1 MPDNLTAQSTTPAT
15 IPSGSVIATDL
26 LGDGSHAQK
35 IKLLDGGDGSSTQL
49 DKAEDAA
56 HASGDRG
63 LMLLAVRADTA
74 TALAG
79 TDGDY
84 IPLIVGSDGALYA
97 RLTQALPAGNNNI
110 GDVDIASIAAG
121 DTLVGRVKLSDGTTV
136 ATVRELGTND
146 ALNVSVVDGSG
157 NQVTSFG
164 GSGGTQYAEDAAHVS
179 GDLGTLSLVVR
190 KDTAAVTAGTD
201 GDYAALVVGSDGG
214 LWTRLSQPLP
224 AGTNAIGKLAANDG
238 VDIGDT
244 TVNNASGGSAVNIQD
259 GGNSITVDGAV
270 GISGVVDVTPAS
282 PAANDYLPVRLTD
295 GSAFYSASSGGEVQ
309 YTEGDTDS
317 TITGTA
323 LLWEDTSDT
332 LRAVSAAKP
341 LPISDAGGSVTVD
354 GSVSVSG
361 AVDTELTTADL
372 DTGAG
377 TDTRAVV
384 GLVYGASGGGVLVST
399 TNPLPIGDNGGSLT
413 IDATSLPLP
422 TGAATETTLAAALTQ
437 SDFDTKV
444 GSLTE
449 TAPATDTA
457 SSGLNGRLQRIA
469 QRLTSIFGATGD
481 TTDAE
486 ASSGNGSMIAVLK
499 RLRTLLN
506 GGLPAALGQTTMA
519 NSLAV
524 VLPSNQQV
532 PIVPTRATPVWTNIT
547 ANNTDGIA
555 AMDVSNY
562 CNGTIQLTGT
572 WSATVQVQF
581 SDDGSNWLPGLTYGI
596 GGDKAVATGLT
607 GNSIYSFAIP
617 PMSQMR
623 IRTTGYS
630 SGTIVGSVA
639 LSSVPLPTFVLGI
652 TPSNFVSLGD
662 GASNTRTAPTS
673 PLGDVDYPTFPRL
686 YNGTNWDR
694 ERNVAALTLL
704 SSSARTTTT
713 NSSDQINYNWHGLL
727 LTVDVSSAG
736 TGSITP
742 SIQTKDSISGNYKT
756 IWTAATALT
765 TNGTYVYALY
775 PSSLG
780 AASYTEVAQ
789 ILVGRTWR
797 LATVANNAN
806 SVTYSASA
814 DMAL

>member
-35 IKLLDGGDGSSTQL
+35 IKLLDGGDGSSAQL

-63 LMLLAVRADTA
+63 FMLLAVRADTP

-84 IPLIVGSDGALYA
+84 IPLI
-97 RLTQALPAGNNNI
+97 I
-110 GDVDIASIAAG
+110 GP
-121 DTLVGRVKLSDGTTV
+121 
-136 ATVRELGTND
+136 
-146 ALNVSVVDGSG
+146 
-157 NQVTSFG
+157 
-164 GSGGTQYAEDAAHVS
+164 
-179 GDLGTLSLVVR
+179 
-190 KDTAAVTAGTD
+190 
-201 GDYAALVVGSDGG
+201 DGG
-214 LWTRLSQPLP
+214 LWARLSQPLP

-295 GSAFYSASSGGEVQ
+295 GSAFYSASSGGSSEVQ

-323 LLWEDTSDT
+323 LLWEDTGDT

-341 LPISDAGGSVTVD
+341 LPISDAGGSVTVDDGGASLTID

-377 TDTRAVV
+377 TDTRAVI
-384 GLVYGASGGGVLVST
+384 GLAYGASGGGVLVST
-399 TNPLPIGDNGGSLT
+399 TNPLPVGDNGGSLT
-413 IDATSLPLP
+413 IDAVSLPLP

-457 SSGLNGRLQRIA
+457 SAGLNGRLQRIA

-486 ASSGNGSMIAVLK
+486 VSSGNGSMIAVLK

-532 PIVPTRATPVWTNIT
+532 PIVPARATPAWTNIT

-630 SGTIVGSVA
+630 SGTVVGSVA

-713 NSSDQINYNWHGLL
+713 NSSDQTNYNWHGLL

-765 TNGTYVYALY
+765 ANGTYVYALY

-797 LATVANNAN
+797 LAAVANNAN